1 MVTSYLDDKQ
11 CIFLTLI
18 TVAGEGREAVT
29 RGRLKKKYPGDLT
42 GVAAYNHNCS
52 YRMRFS
58 VSRRL
63 LRSPITVELVT
74 LFVFLAAYGITF
86 LFEKNTFS
94 NCKKGW

>member
-1 MVTSYLDDKQ
+1 MYLLNLNH
-11 CIFLTLI
+11 CC
-18 TVAGEGREAVT
+18 
-29 RGRLKKKYPGDLT
+29 RGRPRSGYEREIKKKYPGDLT

-86 LFEKNTFS
+86 LFEKTLS
-94 NCKKGW
+94 PTVRKAGKAG